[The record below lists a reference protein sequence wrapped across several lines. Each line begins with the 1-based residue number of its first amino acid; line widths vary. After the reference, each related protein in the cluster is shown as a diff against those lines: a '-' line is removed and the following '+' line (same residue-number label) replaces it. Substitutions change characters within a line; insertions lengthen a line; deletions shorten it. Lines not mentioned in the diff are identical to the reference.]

1 MLLIGKS
8 SINGPFSMAV
18 LNNQRVYDVIY
29 VIISQ
34 TIYIYMLESRMT
46 MNNPCLI
53 TEMLNWLY
61 LKMSE
66 YI

>member
-1 MLLIGKS
+1 
-8 SINGPFSMAV
+8 MAV